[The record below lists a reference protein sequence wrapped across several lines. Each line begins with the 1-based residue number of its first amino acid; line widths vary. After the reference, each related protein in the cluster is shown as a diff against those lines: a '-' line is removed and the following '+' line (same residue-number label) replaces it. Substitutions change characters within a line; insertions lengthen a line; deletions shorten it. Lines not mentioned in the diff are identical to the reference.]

1 MTNLTVRELEA
12 ELLTRFPLS
21 DAEDWDHP
29 GLSVGE
35 PSAEVRAVS
44 CALDAS
50 ERNVRLAAEHG
61 SNVLL
66 THHPVYLEAP
76 ESFTPADPA
85 RASAGAAVYTAAR
98 LGVSIISL
106 HTNLDRSRE
115 ARERLPS
122 LVGLAAQ
129 SSLEHPDD
137 PAATG
142 LGAIC
147 AGPDCT
153 LGAFAE
159 ELARAFGTEPRV
171 WGAPELEVG
180 RVAFLGGSLGD
191 FGELA
196 LAAGAQVVVT
206 GEADYHVAQDLAL
219 RGCAPVLLGHDR
231 SEEPFVDILARALR
245 ELGLCDS
252 RIDILV
258 GPRHWWTA
266 SEGGCP

>member
-1 MTNLTVRELEA
+1 MKVGELEEA
-12 ELLTRFPLS
+12 LLARFPLA
-21 DAEDWDHP
+21 DAEDWDHV

-35 PSAEVRAVS
+35 PDAEVRAVS

-66 THHPVYLEAP
+66 THHPVYIKAP
-76 ESFTPADPA
+76 ASFAPAEPA

-115 ARERLPS
+115 AREILPG
-122 LVGLAAQ
+122 LVGLAAE
-129 SSLEHPDD
+129 SSLEHADD
-137 PAATG
+137 PSVTG

-147 AGPDCT
+147 AGPGCT
-153 LGAFAE
+153 LGDFALT
-159 ELARAFGTEPRV
+159 LARAFGTEPRV
-171 WGAPELEVG
+171 WGPAEA
-180 RVAFLGGSLGD
+180 RIDCVAFLGGSLGE

-196 LAAGAQVVVT
+196 LAAGAQAVVT
-206 GEADYHVAQDLAL
+206 GEAGYHVAQDLAL

-231 SEEPFVDILARALR
+231 SEEPFVGVLARALCG
-245 ELGLCDS
+245 LGLDESC
-252 RIDILV
+252 IDILD
-258 GPRHWWTA
+258 GPRQWWTA
-266 SEGGCP
+266 GEGGAR

>member
-1 MTNLTVRELEA
+1 MKVCELEGA
-12 ELLTRFPLS
+12 LLERFPLS
-21 DAEDWDHP
+21 DAEGWDHP

-35 PSAEVRAVS
+35 PDMEVRAVS

-50 ERNVRLAAEHG
+50 ERNVRMAAEHG

-66 THHPVYLEAP
+66 THHPVYIKAP
-76 ESFTPADPA
+76 ASFTPAEPA

-115 ARERLPS
+115 ARERLPG

-129 SSLEHPDD
+129 SSLEHPGD
-137 PAATG
+137 PLATG
-142 LGAIC
+142 FGAIC
-147 AGPDCT
+147 DGPGTT
-153 LGAFAE
+153 LGELAS
-159 ELARAFGTEPRV
+159 ELARAFSTEPRV
-171 WGAPELEVG
+171 WGAPELRVC

-196 LAAGAQVVVT
+196 IAAGAQAIVC
-206 GEADYHVAQDLAL
+206 GEAGYHVAQDLAL
-219 RGCAPVLLGHDR
+219 RGCAPILLGHDR

-245 ELGLCDS
+245 DLGLDDS

-258 GPRHWWTA
+258 APRQWWTA
-266 SEGGCP
+266 VEGGSL

>member
-1 MTNLTVRELEA
+1 MKVRELEGA
-12 ELLTRFPLS
+12 LLERFPLA
-21 DAEDWDHP
+21 DAEDWDHV

-35 PSAEVRAVS
+35 PDAEVRAVS

-50 ERNVRLAAEHG
+50 ERNVRLAAAHG

-76 ESFTPADPA
+76 AALTPAEPA
-85 RASAGAAVYTAAR
+85 RPASGAAAYTAVR

-115 ARERLPS
+115 AREILPG
-122 LVGLAAQ
+122 LVGLAAE

-137 PAATG
+137 PSATG

-147 AGPDCT
+147 AGPGIT
-153 LGAFAE
+153 LGEFAGH
-159 ELARAFGTEPRV
+159 LARAFGTEPRV
-171 WGAPELEVG
+171 WGDADAPID
-180 RVAFLGGSLGD
+180 RTAFLGGSLGH

-206 GEADYHVAQDLAL
+206 GEAGYHVAQDLAL

-231 SEEPFVDILARALR
+231 SEEPFVNVLARALCD
-245 ELGLCDS
+245 LGLDGSC
-252 RIDILV
+252 IDILD
-258 GPRHWWTA
+258 GPRQWWTA
-266 SEGGCP
+266 GEGGAR